1 MNRDAILDHAKR
13 LINGPRANEYGDA
26 ELNFTHIAQGWQIIL
41 GSHSHISAAQVA
53 LCLDWLKTCRLVNT
67 PEHLDSYADKLGYT
81 ALAAEIA
88 TKGQNN
94 DL

>member
-1 MNRDAILDHAKR
+1 MNRDAILDYAKL
-13 LINGPRANEYGDA
+13 LINGPRANEYGEA

-41 GSHSHISAAQVA
+41 NSQCHISAAQVA
-53 LCLDWLKTCRLVNT
+53 LCLDWLKTCRLVKT

-94 DL
+94 AL